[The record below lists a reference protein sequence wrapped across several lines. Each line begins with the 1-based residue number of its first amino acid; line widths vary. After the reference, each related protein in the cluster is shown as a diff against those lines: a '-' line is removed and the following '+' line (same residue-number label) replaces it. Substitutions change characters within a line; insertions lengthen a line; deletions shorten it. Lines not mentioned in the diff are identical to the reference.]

1 MNKFKALLIMGVV
14 GALFATLAVTAFAAK
29 PSTTD
34 LSANSWKVYNG
45 QPAANSFWNIN
56 KAQSVIGGGVTF
68 PIQQFVDTSHG
79 SFAIYLLTNYNVDLT
94 GKTITAAV
102 NWTAGTYET
111 RSTVF
116 PGAYVRLEFQDVTAG
131 PFTSSDYWWYSGN
144 LDLNA
149 VTSGTL
155 TASLTNRANWTNIC
169 GQSAAD
175 VTVYPA
181 QPNCV
186 GGTDPAGSPYDG
198 FTHAMKNV
206 KQVGLSFGSS
216 GSYASGV
223 ALDGRQGT
231 FNMTS
236 FTVAP

>member
-29 PSTTD
+29 STTD
-34 LSANSWKVYNG
+34 LSENSWKVYNG
-45 QPAANSFWNIN
+45 EPAANSFWDIN
-56 KAQSVIGGGVTF
+56 KAQPVISGGVTF
-68 PIQQFVDTSHG
+68 PIQQFLTKSTG

-94 GKTITAAV
+94 EGKTITAAV

-111 RSTVF
+111 RSTAF
-116 PGAYVRLEFQDVTAG
+116 TGAFVRLEFQDVTASS
-131 PFTSSDYWWYSGN
+131 FTSSDYWWYTGN

-149 VTSGTL
+149 VASGTL
-155 TASLTNRANWTNIC
+155 TAPLTDRANWTNIC
-169 GQSAAD
+169 GQSATD
-175 VTVYPA
+175 TTPH
-181 QPNCV
+181 PGLNCV
-186 GGTDPAGSPYDG
+186 GTTDPAVSPYDG
-198 FTHAMKNV
+198 FSSAMKNV

-223 ALDGRQGT
+223 ALDGGPGT